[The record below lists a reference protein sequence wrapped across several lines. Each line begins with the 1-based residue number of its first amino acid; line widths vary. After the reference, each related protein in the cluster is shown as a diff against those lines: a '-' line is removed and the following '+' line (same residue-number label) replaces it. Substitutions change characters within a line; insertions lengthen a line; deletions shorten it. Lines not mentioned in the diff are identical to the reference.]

1 MASADPEPEKKPRQ
15 RRRQKP
21 PDDTQSRVQGEVV
34 TTKTEGVP
42 APIDH
47 VLKAT
52 TRHIKSLDR
61 ERRQLLANIEQ
72 LQKALDEARTELAQT
87 RPELATARANLRN
100 MEWAALNA
108 SIFVAISGSAVS
120 AAGYFDDRF
129 RRPVLFAGV
138 AMLICGLMLQF
149 RLGRRSKA

>member
-21 PDDTQSRVQGEVV
+21 PDDTQSRVQGQVI

-42 APIDH
+42 ASINH
-47 VLKAT
+47 VLRVT
-52 TRHIKSLDR
+52 TKYINSLDR

-72 LQKALDEARTELAQT
+72 LQKALDEAHTELAQT

-100 MEWAALNA
+100 MEWAAQNA
-108 SIFVAISGSAVS
+108 SIFVAVGGSAVS
-120 AAGYFDDRF
+120 AAGYFDDTF

-138 AMLICGLMLQF
+138 AMLICGLVLHF
-149 RLGRRSKA
+149 RLARRSKA

>member
-15 RRRQKP
+15 RQRQKT
-21 PDDTQSRVQGEVV
+21 PDDTQSRVRGQVV
-34 TTKTEGVP
+34 TTRTEGLP
-42 APIDH
+42 ASIDH

-72 LQKALDEARTELAQT
+72 LQKALDESRTELAQT

-100 MEWAALNA
+100 YGVGRSDCVHLRRDRPLGGQRGRLLRRHVPTTGPVRRSGHADLWLDA
-108 SIFVAISGSAVS
+108 SIQAWPA
-120 AAGYFDDRF
+120 D
-129 RRPVLFAGV
+129 
-138 AMLICGLMLQF
+138 
-149 RLGRRSKA
+149 